1 MRLGRRKPLT
11 AAQQYVN
18 LRANPLSS
26 GDGVLRAGSFTW
38 RFDASP
44 SPLSRVYRV
53 RIEMAQERSPRT
65 FVETPD
71 LALLADG
78 RDLPHVYR
86 NPTRL
91 CLYLPRHLGMAAV
104 DADRSDHRAMERA
117 LALVFRGLVG
127 VRRMEGRRSAS
138 AGARPGAQ
146 PPAETPFGNAIGEL
160 A

>member
-1 MRLGRRKPLT
+1 MQLGRRKPLT
-11 AAQQYVN
+11 PAQQYVN

-26 GDGVLRAGSFTW
+26 GDGLLRAGSFTW

-53 RIEMAQERSPRT
+53 RIDMAQERSPRT
-65 FVETPD
+65 SVETPD

-91 CLYLPRHLGMAAV
+91 CLYLPSTSEWQPWMRIDQTIVPWSVLWLWYFEDWLASDEWKGGGVHPREH
-104 DADRSDHRAMERA
+104 DQERS
-117 LALVFRGLVG
+117 
-127 VRRMEGRRSAS
+127 
-138 AGARPGAQ
+138 RPQ
-146 PPAETPFGNAIGEL
+146 KRCSEMQ
-160 A
+160 

>member
-11 AAQQYVN
+11 TAQQYVN

-26 GDGVLRAGSFTW
+26 GDGELRAGAFTW

-53 RIEMAQERSPRT
+53 RIEMAQERPPRT

-91 CLYLPRHLGMAAV
+91 CLYLPGTSEWQPWMRI
-104 DADRSDHRAMERA
+104 DRTIVPWSVLWLWYFEDWLASDEWKGGGVHPPEHDYERSR
-117 LALVFRGLVG
+117 VPK
-127 VRRMEGRRSAS
+127 RRSKI
-138 AGARPGAQ
+138 Q
-146 PPAETPFGNAIGEL
+146 
-160 A
+160 

>member
-1 MRLGRRKPLT
+1 MQLGRRKPLT

-26 GDGVLRAGSFTW
+26 GDGVLRAGNFTW

-65 FVETPD
+65 FVEAPD
-71 LALLADG
+71 LAVLADG

-91 CLYLPRHLGMAAV
+91 CLYLPGTSEWQPWMRIDQTIVPWSVLWLWYFEDWLASGEWKGGGVHPLAH
-104 DADRSDHRAMERA
+104 DQERS
-117 LALVFRGLVG
+117 
-127 VRRMEGRRSAS
+127 
-138 AGARPGAQ
+138 RPPKRCSEMQ
-146 PPAETPFGNAIGEL
+146 
-160 A
+160 

>member
-38 RFDASP
+38 RFEASP
-44 SPLSRVYRV
+44 SPLSRIYRV

-91 CLYLPRHLGMAAV
+91 CLYLPGSSEWQPWMRIDQTIVPWSVLWLWYFEDWLASGEWKGGGVHPREH
-104 DADRSDHRAMERA
+104 DQERSRPPK
-117 LALVFRGLVG
+117 
-127 VRRMEGRRSAS
+127 RRS
-138 AGARPGAQ
+138 
-146 PPAETPFGNAIGEL
+146 ETQ
-160 A
+160 